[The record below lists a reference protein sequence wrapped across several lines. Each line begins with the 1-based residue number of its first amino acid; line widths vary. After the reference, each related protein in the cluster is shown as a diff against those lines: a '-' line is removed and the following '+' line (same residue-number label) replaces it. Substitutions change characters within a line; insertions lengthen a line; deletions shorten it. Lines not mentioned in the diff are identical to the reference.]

1 MTKRPAKIKVACF
14 DIDVI
19 DFTQHE
25 ATLLARFGEFSALEN
40 RIRIDPA
47 INKIKGID
55 TLLHELSHAIYWAY
69 GIEDEDKEEGK
80 EEAEREARERDWRDR
95 EIAASGVLRD
105 AIGDERDEDYID
117 ACAVGLIDTRD
128 GIMRERDP
136 ERWAEMRAG
145 AG

>member
-47 INKIKGID
+47 INRIKGID

-69 GIEDEDKEEGK
+69 GIEDEDKEERIVGTFATAWTQIFRDNPDLLVFIQESLK
-80 EEAEREARERDWRDR
+80 E
-95 EIAASGVLRD
+95 
-105 AIGDERDEDYID
+105 
-117 ACAVGLIDTRD
+117 TT
-128 GIMRERDP
+128 
-136 ERWAEMRAG
+136 
-145 AG
+145 